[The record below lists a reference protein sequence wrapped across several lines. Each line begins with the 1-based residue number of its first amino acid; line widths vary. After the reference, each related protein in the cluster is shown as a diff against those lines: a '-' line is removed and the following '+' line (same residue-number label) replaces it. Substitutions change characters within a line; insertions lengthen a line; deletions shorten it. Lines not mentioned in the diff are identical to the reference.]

1 MTLHPYV
8 LFVGDRPTPDNL
20 NIYVPFVGSKSYK
33 RLLEWLYE
41 MDIDITRVGM
51 VNSVHARKADLKV
64 SDRVV
69 ALGKI
74 AGEFVREVRPDAFV
88 LPHPSGRNRLI
99 NNKKALSVVLEDC
112 KKYIYGG
119 KR

>member
-8 LFVGDRPTPDNL
+8 LFVGDRPASDNL

-41 MDIDITRVGM
+41 MDVDITRVGM
-51 VNSVHARKADLKV
+51 VNSVHARRADLKV

-74 AGEFVREVRPDAFV
+74 AGEYVKEIRPDAFV

-99 NNKKALSVVLEDC
+99 NDKKKLAGVLEEC
-112 KKYIYGG
+112 RQYIYG
-119 KR
+119 RSR